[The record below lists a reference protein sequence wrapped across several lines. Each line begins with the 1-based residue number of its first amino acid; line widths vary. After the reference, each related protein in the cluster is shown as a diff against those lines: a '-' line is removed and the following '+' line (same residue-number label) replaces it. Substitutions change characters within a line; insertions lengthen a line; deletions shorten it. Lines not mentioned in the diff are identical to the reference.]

1 MSENDKLNKIAR
13 DAEHDLNSYSA
24 KTGSGKH
31 HLPRYADTGIND
43 TEKKFPGSTLKV
55 GDDVITSASYNRR
68 IPGDEGGDVDDKG
81 RWIHGSAYEGV
92 GGPEDKTAH
101 VYLHNPG
108 KIDETI
114 VKGWGK
120 NPVELEKGSISTEG
134 VLPPEEA
141 MGDARREPPHW
152 TDVSEQGRRAAR
164 SNFGMTPENHG
175 DLPEHGHKGSRYK
188 GEFYETP
195 ESVPDQRADMNVVP
209 PESTTGVSRNI

>member
-1 MSENDKLNKIAR
+1 MSDSEKLNKIAR

-24 KTGSGKH
+24 KTGSGNH
-31 HLPRYADTGIND
+31 RLPGFDNTGISD
-43 TEKKFPGSTLKV
+43 TEKKFPGSNLKV

-68 IPGDEGGDVDDKG
+68 IPGDGGDLDDKG

-101 VYLHNPG
+101 IYQHNPG
-108 KIDETI
+108 KVDEAT

-120 NPVELEKGSISTEG
+120 TPAELEKEMVSTEG
-134 VLPPEEA
+134 VLPASEA
-141 MGDARREPPHW
+141 MGDARREPAHW
-152 TDVSEQGRRAAR
+152 TDISEQGRRAAR
-164 SNFGMTPENHG
+164 SNFGMTAENHG

-195 ESVPDQRADMNVVP
+195 ESVPDQKADMTEVP
-209 PESTTGVSRNI
+209 SESTTGISRGI